1 MQNPSRLQT
10 TGQTLELFH
19 VQTNTPIELPPNFTV
34 IRIGKPKEQFI
45 PDINVATLPNTD
57 FVSRLHAE
65 IQIEKGTFYIV
76 DLGST
81 NGTYLNN
88 IRLEPRERYPLSLG
102 DKIDLGHG
110 SKVTFI
116 FLQKQHVVDQSDTI
130 LNNPPTVIQI
140 EFVTNSHQSPMKRVS
155 KPVGLVLI
163 STALLIVVAW
173 ILTGHA
179 FTLVSLVAI
188 LVSCAVSVAGYRLF
202 TTGKILN

>member
-1 MQNPSRLQT
+1 MQNPTRLQT

-19 VQTNTPIELPPNFTV
+19 VQTNTSIELPPNFTV

-65 IQIEKGTFYIV
+65 IQTERSTFYLV

-88 IRLEPRERYPLSLG
+88 MRLEPRERYPLSLG

-140 EFVTNSHQSPMKRVS
+140 EFLPQSDQSLMKRFS
-155 KPVGLVLI
+155 RPVGLVLI
-163 STALLIVVAW
+163 STGLLIVVVW

-179 FTLVSLVAI
+179 FTPVSLLAI
-188 LVSCAVSVAGYRLF
+188 LASCVLSVAGYRLF